1 MSAIAE
7 ATIAGSL
14 SDKTTRMQIRG
25 SGLLVIGY
33 VLELAINFTPHLLLV
48 RYLAT
53 ASYGAWA
60 YALSLVTAFQAFT
73 LCMNEALQ
81 RFVPIYHEQRE
92 YGKLF
97 GCIVFALAVTAAIG
111 CGFVAIFYLAPQA
124 MGQLVRDKLAMD
136 LLLLLIV
143 LVPIEAIEAMLMRLF
158 ACFHKARE
166 IFCLQHIMTPLSRL
180 GLVLVFIF
188 LHKNLQFL
196 AMGRIVL
203 AIPTTLLYG
212 WLFARLMHKLGLL
225 QALRQ
230 RITLPS
236 REMFV
241 FSSPM
246 VLSTAL
252 FTLENAL
259 IVLLLD
265 RSRGVT
271 EVAFYRVVLPLAAL
285 NNMVMN
291 AFSWLYV
298 PSASRLVARDDHSGI
313 DHLYWRTTA
322 WISVLTFP
330 IFAVT
335 FCFAGAVTTYL
346 YGERYAQSGA
356 VLALLAVASYSNVAL
371 GFNGVTLKVLGKIRY
386 VLTSNLA
393 SAVIKIALCL
403 LLIPRFGALGAAA
416 SVLAGMAAYNI
427 LMQWGLHRV
436 AHVRI
441 LGREYLPLAILII
454 VSIFS
459 LFSLREVVGQNIY
472 LAILLTVTATA
483 ILLLAAK
490 HRLSIATTFP
500 EALRLPVLGRLL
512 A

>member
-25 SGLLVIGY
+25 SGLLVMGY
-33 VLELAINFTPHLLLV
+33 LLELAINFTPHLLLV

-92 YGKLF
+92 YAKLF
-97 GCIVFALAVTAAIG
+97 GSIVFGLAATATIG
-111 CGFVAIFYLAPQA
+111 CGFVAVFYLAPQA
-124 MGQLVRDKLAMD
+124 MGQMVRDKFAMD

-143 LVPIEAIEAMLMRLF
+143 LVPIEAIETMLMRLF
-158 ACFHKARE
+158 ACFHRARE
-166 IFCLQHIMTPLSRL
+166 IFYLQHVTSPFCR
-180 GLVLVFIF
+180 LVLVVVFIF
-188 LHKNLQFL
+188 LHKDLRFL
-196 AMGRIVL
+196 AIGRVVL
-203 AIPTTLLYG
+203 AIPTTILYG
-212 WLFARLMHKLGLL
+212 WLLARLMRRLGLL
-225 QALRQ
+225 QELHK
-230 RITLPS
+230 RIVLPS

-252 FTLENAL
+252 YTLENAL

-285 NNMVMN
+285 NNVVMN

-298 PSASRLVARDDHSGI
+298 PSASRLVARDDHRGI
-313 DHLYWRTTA
+313 DHLYWRTAA

-330 IFAVT
+330 VFAIT
-335 FCFAGAVTTYL
+335 FCFAGAITTYL

-356 VLALLAVASYSNVAL
+356 VLALLAIASYSNVAL

-386 VLTSNLA
+386 VLTSNLS

-403 LLIPRFGALGAAA
+403 LLIPRFGAFGAAA
-416 SVLAGMAAYNI
+416 SVVMGMIAYNV

-436 AHVRI
+436 ANVRM
-441 LGREYLPLAILII
+441 LGREYLPLAMLIL
-454 VSIFS
+454 VSSFS
-459 LFSLREVVGQNIY
+459 LFSLREIVGHNIY
-472 LAILLTVTATA
+472 LAILLTAVATG

-500 EALRLPVLGRLL
+500 EALRVPVLGRLL